1 MLAYQLYLVSQKMNI
16 IGGGGKGEEPASG
29 GTYNIMNII
38 TLRCIYIVVR
48 NKVSRR
54 KTSLDGF
61 HTQHAA

>member
-1 MLAYQLYLVSQKMNI
+1 MNI

-48 NKVSRR
+48 SKVSRI

-61 HTQHAA
+61 HTRHAA